1 VREER
6 MISELRDFSTGR
18 RLPLIDNK
26 ATVDRVIFL
35 ARQSTCTNG
44 RYRAKSCS
52 WPAMPGWPNLRQGI
66 GIWTRHWH
74 MN

>member
-6 MISELRDFSTGR
+6 MITELRDFSTGR

-44 RYRAKSCS
+44 RYRAKLQLASDAGVAEPS
-52 WPAMPGWPNLRQGI
+52 P
-66 GIWTRHWH
+66 RHWH
-74 MN
+74 MNKALAYE